1 MKKQTKEQKIR
12 KMLKNANLLTLKI
25 VILKNLNTKT
35 KYIKNKNILFVNPQV
50 KHLVFQFLVKQKK
63 DYFL

>member
-12 KMLKNANLLTLKI
+12 KMLKSANLLTLKI

-35 KYIKNKNILFVNPQV
+35 KYIKTKNILFVNPQV
-50 KHLVFQFLVKQKK
+50 KHLVVQILDQQKL
-63 DYFL
+63 D